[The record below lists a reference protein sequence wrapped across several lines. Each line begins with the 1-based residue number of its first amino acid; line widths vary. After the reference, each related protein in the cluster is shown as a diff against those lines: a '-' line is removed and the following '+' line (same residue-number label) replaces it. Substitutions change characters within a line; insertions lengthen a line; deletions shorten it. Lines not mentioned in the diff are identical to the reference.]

1 MGLTLRLVPVGGLAA
16 QATGGIPHMRV
27 IAEPSLDPGQV
38 DLLVF
43 LQNFGPGADPEVIV
57 TEPGGDV
64 SHTPFLSYSPTT
76 GAWTGKVSFSA
87 TELGMGRIRAAGA
100 VGSSLVRLQST
111 YRLQRVLDGRRHDVY
126 SDDGNLSVHLEPD
139 SLPGSEAYLVVMSPG
154 ALPGPLPAGL
164 VLVGDPYAVTA
175 SGALAT
181 LERPAVLKLRYDGA
195 LLNSVSTPEELRI
208 YRWHPSDAT
217 WRPIGGSL
225 DEEQKAMVVPTTI
238 LGTYA
243 LLAPPRPPSRVF
255 LPFVLK
261 GGADVAL

>member
-1 MGLTLRLVPVGGLAA
+1 
-16 QATGGIPHMRV
+16 
-27 IAEPSLDPGQV
+27 
-38 DLLVF
+38 
-43 LQNFGPGADPEVIV
+43 
-57 TEPGGDV
+57 
-64 SHTPFLSYSPTT
+64 
-76 GAWTGKVSFSA
+76 
-87 TELGMGRIRAAGA
+87 MGRIRAAGA
-100 VGSSLVRLQST
+100 VGNSLVRLQST

-126 SDDGNLSVHLEPD
+126 SDDGNLSAHLEPG

-175 SGALAT
+175 SGAL
-181 LERPAVLKLRYDGA
+181 EKPAVLKLRYDGA
-195 LLNSVSTPEELRI
+195 LLNSVSTPEKLRI

-217 WRPIGGSL
+217 WQPIGGSL
-225 DEEQKAMVVPTTI
+225 DEEQKAMVVPTTV

-261 GGADVAL
+261 GEG

>member
-27 IAEPSLDPGQV
+27 IAEPSPDPGQV

-43 LQNFGPGADPEVIV
+43 LQNFGSGADPEVIV

-64 SHTPFLSYSPTT
+64 SHTPFLSHSPTT

-111 YRLQRVLDGRRHDVY
+111 YRLQRVLDDRRHDVY
-126 SDDGNLSVHLEPD
+126 SDDGNLSAHLESG

-164 VLVGDPYAVTA
+164 VLAGDPYAVTA
-175 SGALAT
+175 SGALTT
-181 LERPAVLKLRYDGA
+181 LEKPAVLELRYDGA
-195 LLNSVSTPEELRI
+195 LLNSISTPEELRI

-217 WRPIGGSL
+217 WQPVGGSL
-225 DEEQKAMVVPTTI
+225 DEEHKAMVVPTTV

-243 LLAPPRPPSRVF
+243 LLAPPGPPSRVF

-261 GGADVAL
+261 GEG